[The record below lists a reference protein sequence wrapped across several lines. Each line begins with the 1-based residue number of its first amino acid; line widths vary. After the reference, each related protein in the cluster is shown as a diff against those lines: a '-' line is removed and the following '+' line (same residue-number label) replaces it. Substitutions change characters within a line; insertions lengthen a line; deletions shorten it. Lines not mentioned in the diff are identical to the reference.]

1 MMAAVK
7 EPWWSALE
15 ARVVENPAYISVVIR
30 WITWAV
36 AAAVVAFRAA
46 PAENLEHA
54 QAALVVTGLWCVAI
68 SIYGPLLRP
77 RPPVRNFAAWTSAFD
92 IMLSCAVIYATG
104 GFRSPF
110 YEFALTSVIA
120 PSLLFRMR
128 GGLLAAASFCTL
140 YFVAV
145 VRSAP
150 GMEAVVREGVVDGTL
165 FSSILTPFTI
175 AVFCALLGHAMRQLH
190 LARLRTRELAAL
202 EERSRIAR
210 EIHDGIAQ
218 RMFMLSLTLETC
230 AEVAGRAGQDAL
242 RERLDDLTRLS
253 KQALWE
259 VRHYI
264 FDLKPLLEGE
274 AALLG
279 SVRNQ
284 VREFESVSG
293 IAVALE
299 VSGTEREMSTAG
311 ATALFRIVQEALAN
325 VYKHAGAS
333 NVTVGIDFAATEVR
347 VRVQDDG
354 RGFEAAPSGGMG
366 VGGMRQRA
374 AEAGGTLEVRSTL
387 GGGTAV
393 AASLPYQTKEVPV

>member
-1 MMAAVK
+1 MVMK
-7 EPWWSALE
+7 DPWWIALE

-36 AAAVVAFRAA
+36 AAVVVAFKAA
-46 PAENLEHA
+46 PAENLLHA
-54 QAALVVTGLWCVAI
+54 EPALVVTALWCVAI
-68 SIYGPLLRP
+68 SIYGPILHP
-77 RPPVRNFAAWTSAFD
+77 RPPFKNFAVWTSAFD
-92 IMLSCAVIYATG
+92 ILLSCAVIYLTG

-110 YEFALTSVIA
+110 YEFALTAVIA

-140 YFVAV
+140 YFLAV
-145 VRSAP
+145 VQSAP
-150 GMEAVVREGVVDGTL
+150 GLEAAFREGKEDGTL
-165 FSSILTPFTI
+165 FSSILNPFTI
-175 AVFCALLGHAMRQLH
+175 AVFCSMLGHTMRQLH
-190 LARLRTRELAAL
+190 LARQRTSELAAS

-218 RMFMLSLTLETC
+218 RMFMLTLSLETC
-230 AEVAGRAGQDAL
+230 AELAARAGQEAL
-242 RERLDDLTRLS
+242 RERLEDLMRLS

-284 VREFESVSG
+284 VREFETISG
-293 IAVALE
+293 IAVAFE
-299 VSGTEREMSTAG
+299 VQGAERQMATAS
-311 ATALFRIVQEALAN
+311 ATALFRIIQEALAN
-325 VYKHAGAS
+325 VYKHAAAS
-333 NVTVGIDFAATEVR
+333 RVTVQVEYKADGVG

-354 RGFEAAPSGGMG
+354 RGFEGAPGGGMG
-366 VGGMRQRA
+366 VSGMRQRA
-374 AEAGGTLEVRSTL
+374 AEIGGTLEVR
-387 GGGTAV
+387 GAPGAGTEVTAF
-393 AASLPYQTKEVPV
+393 LPYTKLEVLR